1 MAQRR
6 NNKKWLWWG
15 TGILLIVVII
25 VGIVLGIN
33 SQGDKQS
40 NKTEDN
46 NIEKVEKIVQD
57 SNDEQDNKNDS
68 TKQDEEVAKQ
78 QEVTQYEGN
87 NPNEA
92 DKLSGTVT
100 YAAVNGDALMIR
112 TNIDQYLTSG
122 ECELIL
128 SQGDAVIYT
137 DEAAII
143 GDVSTA
149 ICQGF
154 DVPLNQIRRGNIQI
168 TVNLNSDGR
177 RGVVR
182 GEVNI

>member
-15 TGILLIVVII
+15 TGILLVVVVV

-33 SQGDKQS
+33 NQGDGGD
-40 NKTEDN
+40 NKTEEN
-46 NIEKVEKIVQD
+46 GTERVEKNLQNPNNGQD
-57 SNDEQDNKNDS
+57 DENDR

-78 QEVTQYEGN
+78 QEVTQYEGG

-92 DKLSGTVT
+92 DELSGAVT

-112 TNIDQYLTSG
+112 TSIDQYLTSG
-122 ECELIL
+122 ECKLVL

-154 DVPLNQIRRGNIQI
+154 DVPLNQIGRGNIQI
-168 TVNLNSDGR
+168 TINLNSDGR